1 MDVKPLHEREREEWK
16 AFSAEVK
23 ILFREVSEK
32 AKNLQLVKNQS
43 MGQLL
48 RNHLNHINRNILS

>member
-16 AFSAEVK
+16 VFSAEVK

-32 AKNLQLVKNQS
+32 AQNLQLVKNQS
-43 MGQLL
+43 KGQLL